1 MAIIRQRYQEQLDD
15 LIKELRRLGAN
26 VYVSIENGIKSLSI
40 DDRGFARQTVK
51 NDKHIN

>member
-26 VYVSIENGIKSLSI
+26 VYV
-40 DDRGFARQTVK
+40 
-51 NDKHIN
+51 

>member
-26 VYVSIENGIKSLSI
+26 VYVSIENG
-40 DDRGFARQTVK
+40 
-51 NDKHIN
+51 

>member
-26 VYVSIENGIKSLSI
+26 VYVSI
-40 DDRGFARQTVK
+40 
-51 NDKHIN
+51 

>member
-40 DDRGFARQTVK
+40 DDRGFAR
-51 NDKHIN
+51 